1 MELPFEDGGFHVVTA
16 FETIYFWPDL
26 LKAFQQVCRVLT
38 DGGTFMICNESNG
51 MNPKDEKWT
60 DKIEGM
66 RIYNAGQIK
75 AVLQEAGFCKIKVDQ
90 NPKGWLCVTAEKS
103 GNKKGLGQ

>member
-1 MELPFEDGGFHVVTA
+1 
-16 FETIYFWPDL
+16 
-26 LKAFQQVCRVLT
+26 
-38 DGGTFMICNESNG
+38 MICNESNG

-75 AVLQEAGFCKIKVDQ
+75 AVLQEAGFCKSYT
-90 NPKGWLCVTAEKS
+90 N
-103 GNKKGLGQ
+103 